1 MGKDTVYRVEERKHP
16 HQSPLDFINDVF
28 NPVEK
33 VEKLISEFR
42 EEQKQLAYAIE
53 EKLMTVWKKEEK
65 DKKEKEKGALRKNTA
80 TVDLD
85 NLLSLFHIDFISTKD
100 LYVEVNEQEIKS
112 LEAPN
117 SSDFDSLLVGH
128 AVMIEPV
135 CHWERVVRTR
145 TEVHG
150 LDGCFTMGVT
160 CLDSI
165 FVSICLHISHP
176 EALPPACLC
185 KILI

>member
-16 HQSPLDFINDVF
+16 HQSHLDFINDVF

-117 SSDFDSLLVGH
+117 SSDFDS
-128 AVMIEPV
+128 
-135 CHWERVVRTR
+135 
-145 TEVHG
+145 EVHG

-185 KILI
+185 KILT